1 MPSSVGLWATAHAES
16 LLNDATGLF
25 YLLEMNDQ
33 SPLGS
38 AASYGVPLP
47 IDRALMAKLLG
58 FHGYTQCAVQKQ

>member
-1 MPSSVGLWATAHAES
+1 MWAFGLRLRRKIS
-16 LLNDATGLF
+16 NDATVLF

-47 IDRALMAKLLG
+47 IDRALTAKLLG
-58 FHGYTQCAVQKQ
+58 FSRGDTQCAVCKQ